1 MGILYNRDLS
11 TYDYKLVRAN
21 TQELLEKR
29 VKEAFREE
37 YQCRGGPFVDS
48 KGWFYQAMEKVE
60 L

>member
-11 TYDYKLVRAN
+11 TYDYKLVRAS

-37 YQCRGGPFVDS
+37 YQCRGVLS
-48 KGWFYQAMEKVE
+48 
-60 L
+60 